1 MYKRQDI
8 LLLAFARDAK
18 IEMSERLAERIEHPD
33 IEDVN
38 VHTFHSIGLEII
50 AQATGN
56 KPSLSKLAD
65 DELALLNFIKLTI
78 GEKLEDETYKNVI
91 TKWFSEF
98 FAPYASQFDFDNLG
112 QYWEYLDKNNIRS
125 LKGEKLKSFEECEI
139 ANFLYLSGI
148 NYVYESDYEHKTS
161 NVRRRQYKPDFYLPD
176 YNIYLEHLGLRGFG
190 RTAPYV
196 NRKEYL
202 QALRWKRELHK
213 KHDTKLI
220 ETYSCEKVQG
230 ILLSNLRKK
239 LLKHGVKFNE
249 LEGHKVFT
257 ILEEKKQIDPL
268 TSLIKTFLGH
278 FKGALLDEDKVRE
291 IGASIDGAE
300 RNSAFIDVFMPI
312 FNEYQKFLEKEKAI
326 DFHDMI

>member
-1 MYKRQDI
+1 M
-8 LLLAFARDAK
+8 
-18 IEMSERLAERIEHPD
+18 
-33 IEDVN
+33 
-38 VHTFHSIGLEII
+38 
-50 AQATGN
+50 
-56 KPSLSKLAD
+56 
-65 DELALLNFIKLTI
+65 
-78 GEKLEDETYKNVI
+78 
-91 TKWFSEF
+91 
-98 FAPYASQFDFDNLG
+98 
-112 QYWEYLDKNNIRS
+112 
-125 LKGEKLKSFEECEI
+125 
-139 ANFLYLSGI
+139 SGI

-249 LEGHKVFT
+249 LEGHKVLQF
-257 ILEEKKQIDPL
+257 
-268 TSLIKTFLGH
+268 
-278 FKGALLDEDKVRE
+278 
-291 IGASIDGAE
+291 
-300 RNSAFIDVFMPI
+300 
-312 FNEYQKFLEKEKAI
+312 
-326 DFHDMI
+326 